1 MIGFV
6 QAYKPMAET
15 SSLAHTARAASAG
28 AAIAGAAS
36 AGAAIAGAASTG
48 AASTGAA
55 SAGAASAGPAS
66 KQNPTQL
73 KAAYHQ
79 IPATRRRPV
88 TVGRAARSAIDAGEG
103 EGAAVSDDTITKD
116 CKLAVSASMLVAGST
131 IS

>member
-1 MIGFV
+1 MAAMMIGFV
-6 QAYKPMAET
+6 QEYKPMAET

-28 AAIAGAAS
+28 AAIAGAAI

-79 IPATRRRPV
+79 IPV
-88 TVGRAARSAIDAGEG
+88 NLEEAG
-103 EGAAVSDDTITKD
+103 D
-116 CKLAVSASMLVAGST
+116 
-131 IS
+131 

>member
-1 MIGFV
+1 MAAMMIGFV
-6 QAYKPMAET
+6 QEYKPMAET

-28 AAIAGAAS
+28 AAI

-79 IPATRRRPV
+79 IPV
-88 TVGRAARSAIDAGEG
+88 NLEEAG
-103 EGAAVSDDTITKD
+103 D
-116 CKLAVSASMLVAGST
+116 
-131 IS
+131 